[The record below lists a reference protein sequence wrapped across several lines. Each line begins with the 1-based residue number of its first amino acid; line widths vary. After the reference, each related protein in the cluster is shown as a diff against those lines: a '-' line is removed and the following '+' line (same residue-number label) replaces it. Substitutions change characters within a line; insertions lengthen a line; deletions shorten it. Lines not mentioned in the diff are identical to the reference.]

1 MQGKVAVIQASSILF
16 DTAATVEKAIG
27 LIKECADNGAELA
40 LFPEAFIGGYPKGA
54 DFGAVLGYRSPE
66 GREMFQRYFESA
78 IELDGPEVE
87 RIAAAAAENSIFI
100 VVGVIERLGRTLYCT
115 ALMISVDGEVVG
127 KHRKLMPTGL
137 ERLSWGFG
145 DGSTLDVA
153 ESSLGTVG
161 TVICWENYMPMLRQ
175 TMYDKGTQ
183 IYCAPTADARDFWQ
197 HSMMHISQ
205 EGRVF
210 VLSACQFL
218 TTDDF
223 PEDFPMK
230 LEMQEEDDMVL
241 RGGSVIIDPL
251 GEVLAGPVFGREEIL
266 YADINTTKLA
276 QGYYDFDSVG
286 HYARPDVFHLEVNES
301 PTPAVSLTG
310 AAPKNRTE

>member
-1 MQGKVAVIQASSILF
+1 MQGKVAVVQASSILF
-16 DTAATVEKAIG
+16 NTNATVDKTIR
-27 LIKECADNGAELA
+27 LIEECAGNGAELA
-40 LFPEAFIGGYPKGA
+40 LFPEAFIGGYPKGS

-66 GREMFQRYFESA
+66 GRELFQRYFESA
-78 IELDGPEVE
+78 IDLDGPEVE
-87 RIAAAAAENSIFI
+87 RIAAAAAENNIFI

-115 ALMISVDGEVVG
+115 ALMVSAEGEVVG

-161 TVICWENYMPMLRQ
+161 SVICWENYMPMLRQ
-175 TMYDKGTQ
+175 AMYDKGTQ

-218 TTDDF
+218 TRDDF

-230 LEMQEEDDMVL
+230 LNVTGEEEVL

-266 YADINTTKLA
+266 YADIDTAKLA

-286 HYARPDVFHLEVNES
+286 HYARPDIFHLEVNEA
-301 PTPAVSLTG
+301 PTKAVSRTG
-310 AAPKNRTE
+310 TEELVE